1 MNLYVRFFDY
11 EALVPDEAGVLD
23 FLSSI
28 PQIRMENVSDKKLRK
43 FLEGDSRYP
52 FKGKVD
58 DRNYFLVIKT
68 EETTLEAFQ
77 LAQQAINHHPVGSMK
92 KNQDEVLPRFETR
105 ESILNMEH
113 YGWYEAGL
121 VFKRAIPGN
130 ETRKFQY
137 VDTPFR
143 VRLKAKSGI
152 DCYNRIVEHLKA
164 RPEVDSRSQFPSV
177 KGKNFEFRFLEE
189 IEV

>member
-11 EALVPDEAGVLD
+11 EALVPDEESVLD
-23 FLSSI
+23 FLATI
-28 PQIRMENVSDKKLRK
+28 PQIRIECISEKKLHK

-58 DRNYFLVIKT
+58 DRNYYLVIKT
-68 EETTLEAFQ
+68 EAATLEEF
-77 LAQQAINHHPVGSMK
+77 LKAQEEINQHPVGSMRK
-92 KNQDEVLPRFETR
+92 SASEAPRYESR
-105 ESILNMEH
+105 ESALSAEC

-121 VFKRAIPGN
+121 VFKRAMPGN
-130 ETRKFQY
+130 ENRKFQY

-143 VRLKAKSGI
+143 VRLKANSGL

-164 RPEVDSRSQFPSV
+164 RPEVDSRSQYPSV
-177 KGKNFEFRFLEE
+177 KGRNFDFHLLEE
-189 IEV
+189 IKI

>member
-1 MNLYVRFFDY
+1 MD
-11 EALVPDEAGVLD
+11 
-23 FLSSI
+23 SI
-28 PQIRMENVSDKKLRK
+28 SEKKLYK

-52 FKGKVD
+52 FKGKID
-58 DRNYFLVIKT
+58 DRNYYLVIKT
-68 EETTLEAFQ
+68 EEETLEAFQ
-77 LAQQAINHHPVGSMK
+77 KAQEEINRHPVGTLK
-92 KNQDEVLPRFETR
+92 KTVREVEIPRFESR
-105 ESILNMEH
+105 ESQLGMVH

-121 VFKRAIPGN
+121 VFKRAIPGD

-143 VRLKAKSGI
+143 ARLTAKSGQ

-164 RPEVDSRSQFPSV
+164 RPEVDSRSQFPSM
-177 KGKNFEFRFLEE
+177 KGKNFEFEFLEE